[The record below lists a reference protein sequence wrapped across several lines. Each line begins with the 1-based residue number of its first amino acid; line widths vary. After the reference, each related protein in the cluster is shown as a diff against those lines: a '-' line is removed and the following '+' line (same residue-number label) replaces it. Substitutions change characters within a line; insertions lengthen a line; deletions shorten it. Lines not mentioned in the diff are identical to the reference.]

1 MGELHNAE
9 LADKV
14 MFIIKKNLNRE
25 KCLLEVDSVFSKD
38 YPNYKGVFKEQIG
51 MSLKNYMNRARM
63 SEAEKLLETTTLD
76 LKEVAKAV
84 GINGYFEFTQLF
96 KRLMGVTPSGYRNQ
110 MFKVHVSPTDNV

>member
-1 MGELHNAE
+1 MDNVELTE
-9 LADKV
+9 KV
-14 MFIIKKNLNRE
+14 KFIIKKNLKRE
-25 KCLLEVDSVFSKD
+25 KCLLEVDRVFSESS
-38 YPNYKGVFKEQIG
+38 PNYKRIFIEQTD
-51 MSLKNYMNRARM
+51 MSVENYINKARM

-110 MFKVHVSPTDNV
+110 IFKVHTPTTDNI